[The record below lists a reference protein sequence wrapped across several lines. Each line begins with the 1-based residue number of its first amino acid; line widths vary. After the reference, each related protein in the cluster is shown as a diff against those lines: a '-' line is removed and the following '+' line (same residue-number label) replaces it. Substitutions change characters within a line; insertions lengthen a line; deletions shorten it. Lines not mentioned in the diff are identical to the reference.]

1 MLRNILLGAGVF
13 AALFAVLIFSGKL
26 PIGKNNAANTP
37 QGEVVLWG
45 TFPET
50 QMNAIIQSFNPKA
63 KTYRVTYTEVRE
75 DVFAQKLL
83 EALANGTGPDMI
95 MASHQVLLSQ
105 ESRLYPFPASSF
117 SEKAF
122 KDTYVDGASL
132 FFTPGGALALPV
144 SIEPMVLF
152 YNRTLFSKQGI
163 VNPPAT
169 WDDVASMASKLT
181 LSNDKNQ
188 FIESGISLGAP
199 NTPYAK
205 DILMAIVQEIG
216 QTPVLKQYNQDGTPR
231 ITVLANTATTNSNN
245 VLPLSTAVRFFT
257 QFADPLKS
265 TYSWNQFSGNADDQ
279 FVAEKLAMYVGYSGE
294 LATFRARNPRGD
306 FAMTY
311 LPQAKGY
318 NTFATGAR
326 MYGIATL
333 KSSKNPV
340 AALTVEAQFA
350 GAGISPSISSIV
362 GGVPALRAYSL
373 TPGLDDVIARS
384 MLVAKGWHDS
394 FSSKSTGYVVTMIS
408 DVLNSRYSVSDA
420 SNLFVSRLQDL
431 YTPH

>member
-13 AALFAVLIFSGKL
+13 SALFAVLIFSGKL

-50 QMNAIIQSFNPKA
+50 QMNGIIQLFNPQA
-63 KTYRVTYTEVRE
+63 KTYRVTYKEIRE
-75 DVFAQKLL
+75 DVFSQRLL

-95 MASHQVLLSQ
+95 LASHQILLA
-105 ESRLYPFPASSF
+105 EGSRLHPFPAASL

-163 VNPPAT
+163 VNPPTT
-169 WDDVASMASKLT
+169 WDDVTSMVSKLT
-181 LSNDKNQ
+181 LSNNKNQ
-188 FIESGISLGAP
+188 FIESGIALGAP
-199 NTPYAK
+199 NTPHAK
-205 DILMAIVQEIG
+205 DILMAIVQQVG
-216 QTPVLKQYNQDGTPR
+216 QTPVFKQYNQEGTSR
-231 ITVLANTATTNSNN
+231 VSVLANTATTQGGN
-245 VLPLSTAVRFFT
+245 VLPLSTALRFFT
-257 QFADPLKS
+257 QFADPAKS

-279 FVAEKLAMYVGYSGE
+279 FIAEKLAMYIGYSGE
-294 LATFRARNPRGD
+294 LSSLRARNPRGD

-340 AALTVEAQFA
+340 AALNVEAQFA
-350 GAGISPSISSIV
+350 GAGVSPSLSAIV
-362 GGVPALRAYSL
+362 GGVPALRAYSS
-373 TPGLDDVIARS
+373 TPGLDDVVARS
-384 MLVAKGWHDS
+384 MLVAKGWYDPFPRES
-394 FSSKSTGYVVTMIS
+394 EGYTATMIS